1 MTALIFCLVHSTL
14 SMITAYDDAAH
25 GFNVH
30 YDCNHSQRQIN
41 LIEYSAE
48 EYQKYTDITAQT
60 EYLAMNDPV
69 AHETVVF
76 VRRITQHEG
85 TDDCQK
91 SNE

>member
-1 MTALIFCLVHSTL
+1 ML
-14 SMITAYDDAAH
+14 SMLTADDDAAY

-30 YDCNHSQRQIN
+30 YDCNHSQRQIS
-41 LIEYSAE
+41 LIDHGADEY
-48 EYQKYTDITAQT
+48 KKDTDIAAQT

-76 VRRITQHEG
+76 VRRVAQHKR